1 MSGRSDVAG
10 TAARG
15 GPALAAPK
23 RTREP
28 ALVTVAQLAD
38 FDEIIDV
45 RSEAEY
51 AEDHIPGAVSCPV
64 LTNEERARVGTLYK
78 QVSAFDAKKIGAAL
92 VSANIARHLQQR
104 FYERPRHWRPLV
116 YCWRGGS
123 RSAALAHVLHQ
134 VGWGVGRLDGGYRAY
149 RRAVLADLERL
160 PARFGWRAVCGLT
173 GTGKSRF
180 LRVLAACG
188 AQVLDLE
195 TLAAHRG
202 SVLGNLPDAAQPTQK
217 MFDSRVWQA
226 LHRLSPTRPVY
237 IEAESKKIGTLRVPD
252 ALIAA
257 MWSSPCVVLEAPV
270 GLRVALL
277 KAEYRHLIDAPS
289 ALIERLRGLTGLYG
303 HAVIERWEALARDR
317 QWDALT
323 EDLLLTH
330 YDPAYTRSTL
340 KHYPG
345 LEGALRLEV
354 RGTGDEEYARLARE
368 CLGRESRAVP

>member
-10 TAARG
+10 TVAGDTAV
-15 GPALAAPK
+15 AAP
-23 RTREP
+23 RTVREP

-38 FDEIIDV
+38 FDEIVDV

-51 AEDHIPGAVSCPV
+51 ADDHIPGAVSCPV
-64 LTNEERARVGTLYK
+64 LTDEERARVGTLYK
-78 QVSAFDAKKIGAAL
+78 QVSAFDAKKVGAAL

-104 FYERPRHWRPLV
+104 FHDRPRSWRPLV

-134 VGWGVGRLDGGYRAY
+134 VGWRVGRLEGGYRAY
-149 RRAVLADLERL
+149 RRAVVADLERL
-160 PARFGWRAVCGLT
+160 PARFRWRAVCGLT

-180 LRVLAACG
+180 LRALAARG

-195 TLAAHRG
+195 AFAAHRG
-202 SVLGNLPDAAQPTQK
+202 SVLGNLPDVAQPSQK

-226 LHRLSPTRPVY
+226 LHRLSPARPVY

-252 ALIAA
+252 ALIYA
-257 MWSSPCVVLEAPV
+257 MWGSPCVVLEAPV
-270 GLRVALL
+270 QLRVALL
-277 KAEYRHLIDAPS
+277 KAEYRHFIDEPS
-289 ALIERLRGLTGLYG
+289 VLMARLRGLTALYG
-303 HAVIERWEALARDR
+303 HAAIERWNALARDR

-323 EDLLLTH
+323 EDLLVTH

-345 LEGALRLEV
+345 LETALRLNV
-354 RGTGDEEYARLARE
+354 GGTGDDDYARLARD
-368 CLGRESRAVP
+368 CLARESPAAP